1 MGRLQAYIL
10 ASVGV
15 VMPPPSPVGGVWR
28 RSRFVPVASGDGEA
42 VPVHMFNTL
51 GGGGGAGGN

>member
-1 MGRLQAYIL
+1 
-10 ASVGV
+10 
-15 VMPPPSPVGGVWR
+15 MPPPSPVGGVWR

-51 GGGGGAGGN
+51 GGGGGAGGRLNGFGCHVLR